1 MNESRKIKT
10 KFTCVNGLYLI
21 SYNFHLIINITLKFY
36 TLGISTKWLVV
47 KYLIYF
53 TFYSTKPKKKNVQIT
68 EDILYAPVVIGEKS
82 SRRKLQIKCVQ

>member
-1 MNESRKIKT
+1 MNESQKIKT
-10 KFTCVNGLYLI
+10 KYTCEMVCTLSLTI
-21 SYNFHLIINITLKFY
+21 FILNITLKFY

-68 EDILYAPVVIGEKS
+68 EDILYAPVVIGKKS